1 MTEYHCDPEWIK
13 QFAVRLGKAP
23 DSPEVNDFLNRSHA
37 GYLERISADD
47 AAFDQVQLALLES
60 SLHGKVSEPDAT
72 GGNIPGTEVKSDSDL
87 SLIHRLVFAP
97 PNVTEPGT
105 IRLKRYGAKGAE
117 LSGLV
122 HIFDS
127 FGFSVVED
135 TPTTFLANGENS
147 TQIHLDDIELRWTA
161 QDEIPLDFDI
171 LVDGQR
177 VAEALT
183 AVDGAR
189 AEVDLLNRLVVAAKL
204 GWIDVALLRA
214 YRHYRLQLNTTF
226 SAEELDQ
233 TLFAFPSV
241 TRSLVNY
248 FDARFNPV
256 TAHRAGGKES
266 ARAKVLEQLQS
277 VSSFAH
283 DQILRGYL
291 ELVDN
296 TMRTNYYLNG
306 TPGGSRDAIVLKF
319 APTAKEG
326 VILPHSMRETFV
338 YGKDVIG
345 IHLRAG
351 KVARG
356 GIRWS
361 ERIEDFRTEIYDLAQ
376 AQIKKNAIIVP
387 TGAKGGFVVRNAAKP
402 VPAQIEAAYKT
413 LIASLLDVTDNVVQG
428 RVVTPQ
434 GILPLDDD
442 DHYLVVAADKGTASF
457 SDLANTI
464 SLQRGFW
471 LGDAFASGGSHGYD
485 HKALAITARGAWT
498 SVERHFRGLGVDVDK
513 EPFRVVGVGD
523 MSGDIFGNGMLRSKQ
538 IRLVAAFDHRDIFLD
553 PNPDP
558 GVSFSERQRLARLT
572 RSSWADYDPKALSE
586 GGGVWSRSLKEIPLS
601 NEVRAQLGL
610 TNDSLTPPQLISAIL
625 SASVDLIWFGGIGTY
640 IKGKEESDDEIGDSA
655 NDSVR
660 ITADKVRARVI
671 AEGANLAVS
680 QRARITYARRGGRIN
695 TDFIDNA
702 GGVAMS
708 DYEVNLKILLDLAI
722 EGKLMD
728 ISERDAVLTGA
739 SDEAVTRVLR
749 QVEASVVALDRA
761 FQTSENDLDAFEALI
776 ERWETSNGFDRDAD
790 FLPDAEE
797 FAKRRSVQAGLT
809 RPELAV
815 LQSYAKS
822 DLAERLEAEITVFD
836 PTLSELAHKYFPA
849 SVTSHLKSVVERHPL
864 YRALT
869 ATILAG
875 EVVDRMGI
883 VWAHETAEELN
894 RSLGEVTEAFWIAC
908 KVTDALGIWSKI
920 DQLDKDASVQSTTTF
935 HKTLAGAI
943 DSLTRIYLAH
953 PQKSPPSDLINRDS
967 EVLSALFESDTTT
980 THPRSVIGDS
990 YGLSFNAALPSQLM
1004 NQLSA
1009 VQEAPRLLEVNE
1021 VSRGSSADID
1031 YVLNL
1036 FEDIDQIASVAEIE
1050 GLLTGASAGS
1060 RWRSWAINGIRSDLR
1075 NWRRQVCLSLI
1086 GSAGTGDLTT
1096 AVMTWENR
1104 NQRIFTKLGSILEAA
1119 RQNKDDEMTL
1129 ISLAIRELQTVV

>member
-1 MTEYHCDPEWIK
+1 MTDYHCDPAWIE
-13 QFAVRLGKAP
+13 QFASRLGKAP
-23 DSPEVNDFLNRSHA
+23 GSPEVHGFLRRSHA
-37 GYLERISADD
+37 GYLERTSPDD

-60 SLHGKVSEPDAT
+60 SLLGEVNEPEAPSR
-72 GGNIPGTEVKSDSDL
+72 NVPGIEVRSGLDL
-87 SLIHRLVFAP
+87 SLIHRLVFASASAID
-97 PNVTEPGT
+97 PGT

-127 FGFSVVED
+127 FGFAVVQD
-135 TPTTFLANGENS
+135 TPTTFLPNGVNP

-161 QDEIPLDFDI
+161 QNEIPLDFDI
-171 LVDGQR
+171 LVDGER

-183 AVDGAR
+183 AVDSSR
-189 AEVDLLNRLVVAAKL
+189 AEVDLLNRLVVTAKL
-204 GWIDVALLRA
+204 TWLEIASLRA
-214 YRHYRLQLNTTF
+214 YRHYRMQLSTSF

-233 TLFAFPSV
+233 ALFAFPSV
-241 TRSLVNY
+241 ARSLADY

-256 TAHRAGGKES
+256 KARLSGEKER
-266 ARAKVLEQLQS
+266 ARAKVLEELQS
-277 VSSFAH
+277 VAGFAH

-291 ELVDN
+291 ELIDDS
-296 TMRTNYYLNG
+296 MRTNFYLNW
-306 TPGGSRDAIVLKF
+306 TPGGSGDAIVLKF

-326 VILPHSMRETFV
+326 VILPHAMRETFV

-402 VPAQIEAAYKT
+402 LPEQIEAAYKT
-413 LIASLLDVTDNVVQG
+413 FISSLLEVTDNVIHGSVI
-428 RVVTPQ
+428 TPQ

-457 SDLANTI
+457 SDLANAI

-485 HKALAITARGAWT
+485 HKALAITARGAWA
-498 SVERHFRGLGVDVDK
+498 SVERHFRGLGIDVDS

-558 GVSFSERQRLARLT
+558 ATSYHERQRLARLT

-586 GGGVWSRSLKEIPLS
+586 GGGVWSRSMKEIPLS
-601 NEVRAQLGL
+601 NEVRAQFGL
-610 TNDSLTPPQLISAIL
+610 AGDSLTPPKLISAIL

-640 IKGKEESDDEIGDSA
+640 IKDKEESDDEIGDGA

-722 EGKLMD
+722 EDKLMD
-728 ISERDAVLTGA
+728 IAERDAVLTGA
-739 SDEAVTRVLR
+739 SDEAVDRVLR
-749 QVEASVVALDRA
+749 QVEASIVALDRA
-761 FQTSENDLDAFEALI
+761 FQTSETDLDAIEALI
-776 ERWETSNGFDRDAD
+776 EAWETSAGFDREAD

-797 FAKRRSVQAGLT
+797 FAKRRSVRAGLT

-822 DLAERLEAEITVFD
+822 DLAESMEGEITIFD
-836 PTLSELAHKYFPA
+836 PTLSELAHKYFPV
-849 SVTSHLKSVVERHPL
+849 SVTSRFKSIVERHPL

-894 RSLGEVTEAFWIAC
+894 RSLGEVAEAFWIAC
-908 KVTDALGIWSKI
+908 KVTDALEVWNQI
-920 DQLDKDASVQSTTTF
+920 DQLDNDTSVDASTY

-943 DSLTRIYLAH
+943 DALARTYLARS
-953 PQKSPPSDLINRDS
+953 QKSTPGEVISRDRN
-967 EVLSALFESDTTT
+967 VLSALFESGTTT
-980 THPRSVIGDS
+980 THPRSTVGGS
-990 YGLSFNAALPSQLM
+990 LESSSGAVPPSPIMKQLTK
-1004 NQLSA
+1004 
-1009 VQEAPRLLEVNE
+1009 VQEAPRLLEVYE
-1021 VSRGSSADID
+1021 VSNRSNTDMD
-1031 YVLNL
+1031 DVVNL
-1036 FEDIDQIASVAEIE
+1036 FEDIDQISSIAEINRILASVSP
-1050 GLLTGASAGS
+1050 GN
-1060 RWRSWAINGIRSDLR
+1060 RWTSWFINGIRSDLL
-1075 NWRRQVCLSLI
+1075 NWRLKVCLSLI
-1086 GSAGTGDLTT
+1086 SSVDTGGLKT
-1096 AVMTWENR
+1096 AVMAWENK
-1104 NQRIFTKLGSILEAA
+1104 NQQIFAKLGTILDAA
-1119 RQNKDDEMTL
+1119 RKNEDDKMTL
-1129 ISLAIRELQTVV
+1129 VPLAIRELQSLV

>member
-1 MTEYHCDPEWIK
+1 MTDYHCDPAWIE
-13 QFAVRLGKAP
+13 QFAACLGKAP
-23 DSPEVNDFLNRSHA
+23 DAPEVHGFLERAHA
-37 GYLERISADD
+37 GYLERTSADD
-47 AAFDQVQLALLES
+47 AVFDQVQIALFES
-60 SLHGKVSEPDAT
+60 SLRGEVPEPEASDGT
-72 GGNIPGTEVKSDSDL
+72 IPGIEVRSDSD
-87 SLIHRLVFAP
+87 SNFIHRLVFAP
-97 PNVTEPGT
+97 ANLTDPGT

-127 FGFSVVED
+127 FGFAVVED
-135 TPTTFLANGENS
+135 TPTTFLPNGDNS
-147 TQIHLDDIELRWTA
+147 ALIHLDDIELRWTG
-161 QDEIPLDFDI
+161 QNEIPLDFDI
-171 LVDGQR
+171 LVDGHR
-177 VAEALT
+177 VTEALS
-183 AVDGAR
+183 AVDSAR
-189 AEVDLLNRLVVAAKL
+189 AEVDLLNRLIVVAKL
-204 GWIDVALLRA
+204 AWVDVALLRA
-214 YRHYRLQLNTTF
+214 YRHYRLQLSTSF

-241 TRSLVNY
+241 TRSLANY
-248 FDARFNPV
+248 FDARFNPI
-256 TAHRAGGKES
+256 TANRSGEKER
-266 ARAKVLEQLQS
+266 ARAKVLEELQS
-277 VSSFAH
+277 VAGFAH

-291 ELVDN
+291 ELIDDTV
-296 TMRTNYYLNG
+296 RTNYYLNG
-306 TPGGSRDAIVLKF
+306 TPGGSKDTIVLKF

-338 YGKDVIG
+338 YGKEVIG

-361 ERIEDFRTEIYDLAQ
+361 ERIEDFRIEIYDLAQ

-387 TGAKGGFVVRNAAKP
+387 TGAKGGFVVRNAARP
-402 VPAQIEAAYKT
+402 TPAQIEMAYKSF
-413 LIASLLDVTDNVVQG
+413 IASLLDVTDNVIQG
-428 RVVTPQ
+428 RVITPQ

-457 SDLANTI
+457 SDLANVI

-498 SVERHFRGLGVDVDK
+498 SVERHFRGLSVDVDR

-553 PNPDP
+553 PDPDP
-558 GVSFSERQRLARLT
+558 AVSFEERQRLACLT
-572 RSSWADYDPKALSE
+572 TSSWADYDPKALSE
-586 GGGVWSRSLKEIPLS
+586 GGGVWSRSMKEIPLS
-601 NEVRAQLGL
+601 NEVRAQFGL
-610 TNDSLTPPQLISAIL
+610 TSDSLTPPELISAIL
-625 SASVDLIWFGGIGTY
+625 SANVDLIWFGGIGTY
-640 IKGKEESDDEIGDSA
+640 IKGKEESDDEIGDGA

-722 EGKLMD
+722 QDKLMEV
-728 ISERDAVLTGA
+728 SERDAVLTGA
-739 SDEAVTRVLR
+739 SDEAVSRVLR
-749 QVEASVVALDRA
+749 QVEASIVALDRA
-761 FQTSENDLDAFEALI
+761 FQTSEKDLDSFEALI
-776 ERWETSNGFDRDAD
+776 EHWETSNGFDREAD

-822 DLAERLEAEITVFD
+822 ELAERLEVEITIFD
-836 PTLSELAHKYFPA
+836 PTLSELARQYFPT
-849 SVTSHLKSVVERHPL
+849 SVTGRFESIVERHPL
-864 YRALT
+864 CRALT

-883 VWAHETAEELN
+883 VWTHETAEELN
-894 RSLGEVTEAFWIAC
+894 RSLGEVIEAFWIAC

-920 DQLDKDASVQSTTTF
+920 DQLDKDTSVDATTH

-943 DSLTRIYLAH
+943 DTLARTYLARS
-953 PQKSPPSDLINRDS
+953 QKSAPGEVINRDRN
-967 EVLSALFESDTTT
+967 VLSALFESGSTT
-980 THPRSVIGDS
+980 THPRSTIGDS
-990 YGLSFNAALPSQLM
+990 LAHSSNTAPPSQLV
-1004 NQLSA
+1004 NQLTA
-1009 VQEAPRLLEVNE
+1009 VQEAPRLLEVYE
-1021 VSRGSSADID
+1021 VSNGTSADMD
-1031 YVLNL
+1031 DVVNL
-1036 FEDIDQIASVAEIE
+1036 FEDIDQISHIAEINRI
-1050 GLLTGASAGS
+1050 LASTSAGN
-1060 RWRSWAINGIRSDLR
+1060 RWTSWLINGIRSDLR
-1075 NWRRQVCLSLI
+1075 NWHVRVCLSLI
-1086 GSAGTGDLTT
+1086 DNVDTGDLKT
-1096 AVMTWENR
+1096 AVMAWENK
-1104 NQRIFTKLGSILEAA
+1104 NQQIFTKLGTILEAT
-1119 RQNKDDEMTL
+1119 RKNEGDNMTL
-1129 ISLAIRELQTVV
+1129 ISLAIRELQSIE